1 MKHIALT
8 AIAAVSLTACT
19 RGPDAIP
26 TIDLGP
32 AYSGVSCA
40 EAHSMLAEATATCKA
55 AEDNQRGAVMADTA
69 FSVLVGIPVARTIAP
84 DTEIELAVAKSKEA
98 ALTARVG
105 ECE

>member
-1 MKHIALT
+1 MKPIILT
-8 AIAAVSLTACT
+8 AIAAIGLTACT

-32 AYSGVSCA
+32 AYSDVPCA
-40 EAHSMLAEATATCKA
+40 EARSMLDETAA
-55 AEDNQRGAVMADTA
+55 ARRSAEDNQRGAVMADTA
-69 FSVLVGIPVARTIAP
+69 FSVLIGIPVARTIAP

-105 ECE
+105 ECG